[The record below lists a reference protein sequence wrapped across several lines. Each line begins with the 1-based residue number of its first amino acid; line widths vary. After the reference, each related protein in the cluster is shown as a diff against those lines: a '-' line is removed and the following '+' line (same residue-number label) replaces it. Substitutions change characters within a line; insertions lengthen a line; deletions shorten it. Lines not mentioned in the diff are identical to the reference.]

1 MDSKYKLSPT
11 ELLSPKEKAAFAR
24 LAGFDIPKKYTKSS
38 RRILTQFVNVIIK
51 NFFKS
56 RKLTMQKK
64 LLKALAIKNMDLIDI
79 RVATGTK
86 AKDPKALIRDTRKT
100 LVLANTKDLGGTGIK
115 LGIGYLK
122 SIKKYYLKIFSK
134 SRK

>member
-38 RRILTQFVNVIIK
+38 RRILTQFIHAVIK

-64 LLKALAIKNMDLIDI
+64 LLKTLAVKDMDLTDI

-86 AKDPKALIRDTRKT
+86 AESPRSLVRDTRKT
-100 LVLANTKDLGGTGIK
+100 LALANTKDLGSTGVT
-115 LGIGYLK
+115 LGIGYK
-122 SIKKYYLKIFSK
+122 KTTKKYHLKISNPQ
-134 SRK
+134 S